1 MSFNDNVRAN
11 VELLETRAREAALQE
26 VDRATG
32 IDQKA
37 TALIAAGLVLVA
49 AGVAFATG
57 IGSAHAGT
65 GARLLWALL
74 LVAAFILLLA
84 ALGLATAA
92 VRPRVFRIVL
102 HMNVLNKWAST
113 RYLDRDPTRVRGE
126 LMQGSVSAVRE
137 ARKVNK
143 KKADRLLAAF
153 MFFAAAILAI
163 VVLGAAVALRMAA
176 SG

>member
-11 VELLETRAREAALQE
+11 VELLEARAREAALQE

-49 AGVAFATG
+49 AGVAFATA
-57 IGSAHAGT
+57 IGSAHVGN

-74 LVAAFILLLA
+74 LVVALVLILA

-143 KKADRLLAAF
+143 TKADRLLAAF
-153 MFFAAAILAI
+153 AFFAAAILAI
-163 VVLGAAVALRMAA
+163 VGLGSAVALRMAA
-176 SG
+176 LG